1 MVLGVSKMGWYGE
14 LKESDWFSAIKDV
27 GDGLT
32 EKLDPPIA
40 QKQVI
45 STVESPS
52 NVGANVQDV
61 GVLRAGSNVEK
72 AKKMLSDN
80 KVILA
85 GLVALSLVSFLII
98 KRV

>member
-1 MVLGVSKMGWYGE
+1 MGWYGE

-27 GDGLT
+27 GDGLS
-32 EKLDPPIA
+32 ERLEPQIA
-40 QKQVI
+40 QKEVM
-45 STVESPS
+45 STVESPN

-61 GVLRAGSNVEK
+61 GILRAGSNVEK
-72 AKKMLSDN
+72 AKAMLIDN

-85 GLVALSLVSFLII
+85 GLVAFSLVSFLII